1 VVVIVISG
9 EVFSHLPFPFHKPV
23 GRAGFA
29 AAATA
34 ILIIAALALLHIADT
49 VSNHWYLAD
58 GEFSL
63 FGTGLSWW
71 YPQRAAQFIESNAL
85 PGQLFNDYNSG
96 GYLTLRLGLKYRD
109 FADGRG
115 IPFPVEVLMEQ
126 ATLQQS
132 SPDSEEWARA
142 ADRYGIN
149 TIIVSIARTAGLEY
163 VPLRQYCSSSQWK
176 PVYFDDV
183 SIVLVR
189 DRPENQRWIE
199 RFAIDCTN
207 YQIAPPAT
215 DSLPDNQLSA
225 RERAELYTFYAN
237 TASIYYVLG
246 RDNEAASTVS
256 RAEKLFLDDPSMP
269 MLAGQMAQANGKL
282 AEAEAEYRRALRIR
296 STDMGWFLLAR
307 VLLAQKKYPEAA
319 SALQNSADLAVSPAS
334 RYRWLGNVDLALNR
348 PEEAL
353 GAFAR
358 AEHFGEKL
366 AALPGYALSEA
377 QVAEGR
383 GRAWLALHDA
393 RRATVFLE
401 ESTRLAPDPQ
411 RWNLLADCY
420 RAQGRTSEAEQ
431 ARSHA
436 KELSVA
442 R

>member
-1 VVVIVISG
+1 
-9 EVFSHLPFPFHKPV
+9 
-23 GRAGFA
+23 
-29 AAATA
+29 
-34 ILIIAALALLHIADT
+34 
-49 VSNHWYLAD
+49 
-58 GEFSL
+58 
-63 FGTGLSWW
+63 
-71 YPQRAAQFIESNAL
+71 
-85 PGQLFNDYNSG
+85 
-96 GYLTLRLGLKYRD
+96 
-109 FADGRG
+109 
-115 IPFPVEVLMEQ
+115 MEQ
-126 ATLQQS
+126 TTLQQS
-132 SPDSEEWARA
+132 SPDSAEWARA

-163 VPLRQYCSSSQWK
+163 VPLRQYCASSQWK
-176 PVYFDDV
+176 PVYLDEV

-189 DRPENQRWIE
+189 NRPENQQWIQ

-207 YQIAPPAT
+207 YRIAPPAT
-215 DSLPDNQLSA
+215 DSLPGNRLSV

-246 RDNEAASTVS
+246 RDNDAASAVG
-256 RAEKLFLDDPSMP
+256 RAETLFTDDPSMP

-296 STDMGWFLLAR
+296 STEMGWFLLAR

-319 SALQNSADLAVSPAS
+319 SALQRSADLAVSPAS

-353 GAFAR
+353 TAFAR
-358 AEHFGEKL
+358 AEHFGKKL

-411 RWNLLADCY
+411 RWSLLADCY
-420 RAQGRTSEAEQ
+420 SAQGRTSEAEQ